1 LEIARAA
8 DEMPELRPYVPGMST
23 RKLTATAAAA
33 LAAAAI
39 AAATG
44 SAQSQ
49 VTSLH
54 LVSTS
59 QSRVGFFPAHKRI
72 RQGDRFGFG
81 QKVTG
86 SDRGISRILCTAIGR
101 QLMCT
106 VQIRLAHGNL
116 TAQGFVPQRAN
127 HTPFAITGGT
137 GAYDG
142 ARGTALVTDV
152 SSRKSDI
159 DVSLLP

>member
-1 LEIARAA
+1 
-8 DEMPELRPYVPGMST
+8 MST
-23 RKLTATAAAA
+23 RKLIAIATTAAA
-33 LAAAAI
+33 LAGAGVV
-39 AAATG
+39 AATG

-81 QKVTG
+81 QTITG

-106 VQIRLAHGNL
+106 VQLRLAHGNL
-116 TAQGFVPQRAN
+116 TAQTFLPQHAN
-127 HTPFAITGGT
+127 HTPVAITGGT

-142 ARGTALVTDV
+142 ARGTAFVTDV
-152 SSRKSDI
+152 SSRKSQI
-159 DVSLLP
+159 DVSLRP